1 MTPKFSKQDAYRT
14 SKTIVGLAGS
24 PYEFYAQFLFK
35 GEDRVGEYEGQN
47 YWNCFDIYDVND
59 IRFHIGNGAKNTKNF
74 SYNVLKELGEKAE
87 KLHGWSNE
95 DIIQR
100 KELLK
105 EFCDSIHKGI
115 HDPSPINNFTQFKK
129 QLVEQKDMW
138 PEKSWTEIGKLLND
152 CVTNKGKEAVNAG
165 LGKAMTDG
173 KQFSPELFASCK
185 NKNEELGCL
194 LHQLYRIEKERQQ
207 KKELKIESGF
217 ER

>member
-14 SKTIVGLAGS
+14 SDTIVGICNENYIQHLLRGT
-24 PYEFYAQFLFK
+24 
-35 GEDRVGEYEGQN
+35 DRTAEYEGVN
-47 YWNCFDIYDVND
+47 YWNCFDIYDID
-59 IRFHIGNGAKNTKNF
+59 GIRFHVGNGANQTKNY
-74 SYNVLKELGEKAE
+74 SSELLKNLGEQARE
-87 KLHGWSNE
+87 LHGWDELSVNK
-95 DIIQR
+95 R

-152 CVTNKGKEAVNAG
+152 CVTNKGKEPVNTG
-165 LGKAMTDG
+165 LGKAMMES

-185 NKNEELGCL
+185 NKNEELGSL
-194 LHQLYRIEKERQQ
+194 LHQLYRIEKDRQQ
-207 KKELKIESGF
+207 KKEQKIETGF